1 MAINNPY
8 IPGDPYSYDLKWVVA
23 KVKEILAQLGTL
35 DEAIEAKIFE
45 GFLEHSVVQFQTVP
59 EMLAADITDGS
70 IVLTLGYHE
79 AGDQGGLFYL
89 VKDFNPSQCSLDY
102 FLTMDNNAQ
111 IAIPVFVTPYVTPEM
126 FGAYGDGVADDSDPF
141 KNAFNYGVV
150 VLKNDYVISK
160 SIPLKADQTVLS
172 SGTITLTSNAS
183 DIFTASD
190 IDNFKWVGGIVKSNG
205 TDTPSNRVFTF
216 DRCENVHL
224 EGLNIYD
231 IPFTWAIRF
240 NAVKNSKIVQNAI
253 EHYSYGGI
261 GLLNGCDNIL
271 IDGNSVK
278 YLDIPGDGTGY
289 PIMLSG
295 GETSSFNVC
304 ENVVCVNNYIENTL
318 VRWEGI
324 NAHGGKNIT
333 ISNNIVKG
341 SRMGINASNE
351 KRNHPFE
358 MDNLIISDNTCIS
371 PDSSTLYGYG
381 IIVGGNNI
389 TVTGNIIV
397 GYDTTPLSSGIHA
410 RYGSNVM
417 IKDNT
422 VKSCACGLTLSDNI
436 TGVTGPTVIRNNIF
450 DTCGRWTQTND
461 STTMR
466 VLDTQLQTIITDNLI
481 IKADG
486 VFRATTAALA
496 GSYVRYERNIISDAI
511 NPSFSGNNEIITDRR
526 SVAPSNANTKMGLLG
541 DIVSLE
547 TPRSGNAFAW
557 ICTSPWDGTSAT
569 WVPLIVAP

>member
-1 MAINNPY
+1 MLNNPL
-8 IPGDPYSYDLKWVVA
+8 IPGDPYSYDLNWLVA
-23 KVKEILAQLGTL
+23 KVNEILAQLGTL
-35 DEAIEAKIFE
+35 DEAIEKKIFE
-45 GFLEHSVVQFQTVP
+45 GFLEHSVVQFKTVA

-79 AGDQGGLFYL
+79 AGDLGSLFYL
-89 VKDFNPSQCSLDY
+89 VKDFNPSQCALDY

-111 IAIPVFVTPYVTPEM
+111 IAIPVIVTPYVTPEM
-126 FGAYGDGVADDSDPF
+126 FGAYGDGATDDSDPIR
-141 KNAFNYGVV
+141 NAFNYGVV
-150 VLKNDYVISK
+150 VLKKDYVVST

-190 IDNFKWVGGIVKSNG
+190 IDNFKWVGGTVKSNG
-205 TDTPSNRVFTF
+205 TDTPSNRIFTF
-216 DRCENVHL
+216 DRCENIHIEDV
-224 EGLNIYD
+224 NIHD

-240 NAVKNSKIVQNAI
+240 NAVKNSKIVKNTI

-261 GLLNGCDNIL
+261 GLLNGCDDIL

-278 YLDIPGDGTGY
+278 YLDVPGDGNGY

-295 GETSSFNVC
+295 GETATFNVC
-304 ENVVCVNNYIENTL
+304 ANIVCVNNYIENTM

-324 NAHGGKNIT
+324 DAHGGKNIT

-341 SRMGINASNE
+341 CRMGISAFNE
-351 KRNHPFE
+351 KGNYPYD
-358 MDNLIISDNTCIS
+358 MDNLIVSNNTCIS
-371 PDSSTLYGYG
+371 PDSSDLYGYG
-381 IIVGGNNI
+381 ITVGGNNI
-389 TVTGNIIV
+389 VVSGNIIKDF
-397 GYDTTPLSSGIHA
+397 DTTPLSSGIYS
-410 RYGSNVM
+410 RYGSNV
-417 IKDNT
+417 IIQDNT

-436 TGVTGPTVIRNNIF
+436 NGVTGPTVIRNNIF
-450 DTCGRWTQTND
+450 DTCGRRTQTND
-461 STTMR
+461 SSTMR

-486 VFRATTAALA
+486 VFRASTAALA

-511 NPSFSGNNEIITDRR
+511 NPSFGGNNEIITDRR
-526 SVAPSNANTKMGLLG
+526 STAPSNANTKMGLLG

-569 WVPLIVAP
+569 WTPLIVAP